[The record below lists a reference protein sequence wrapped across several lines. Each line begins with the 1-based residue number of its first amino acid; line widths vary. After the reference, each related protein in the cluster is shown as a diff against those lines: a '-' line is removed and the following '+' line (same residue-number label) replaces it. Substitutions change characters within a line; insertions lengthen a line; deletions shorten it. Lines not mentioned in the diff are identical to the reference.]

1 MRVALLAPLPPVQSG
16 IADYADAWRTA
27 MQGAGVEVVTPPQA
41 DGDGSAW
48 PSAEHDFWTSVDV
61 VHAELG
67 GGRSR
72 EFLALEA
79 LQAHRPGLP
88 LTATVHDPERL
99 VWRHPAPGA
108 AARAALELPRPL
120 PQLAGLLQNGATL
133 KRERQLAAG
142 MTRLVTLTR
151 TGAQCLR
158 ERMRLPEQNVDFIP
172 HGNHAIAPLAPTD
185 SAELKLLYFG
195 FIYPGKGIED
205 LLAALAQVRKARPDA
220 SLCLTLAGG
229 SSPDLTFGSRG
240 GYLDV
245 LRQQA
250 ERSGIADLIHWQ
262 LDLSAAKIVSCIQAH
277 HVLVLPYQESWRISV
292 LGRMRGTSG
301 ALSWAN
307 ACGRGVIA
315 SNARAFEEEVSHGNG
330 AVFPQG
336 DVDALARQIIEVLDD
351 RSLATCWAAGAQAL
365 GQQRRWDSVASQF
378 RDLFA
383 SLPGAQK

>member
-16 IADYADAWRTA
+16 IADYADAWRSA
-27 MQGAGVEVVTPPQA
+27 MQGAGVEVVTPPQVE
-41 DGDGSAW
+41 GDGSVW

-133 KRERQLAAG
+133 KRERQLAAR

-158 ERMRLPEQNVDFIP
+158 ERMRLPEQNVHFIP
-172 HGNHAIAPLAPTD
+172 HGNHAIAPLAPID
-185 SAELKLLYFG
+185 SDELKLLYFG

-205 LLAALAQVRKARPDA
+205 LLAALAQVRKARPGA

-250 ERSGIADLIHWQ
+250 ERNGIADLIHWQ

-315 SNARAFEEEVSHGNG
+315 SSARAFEEEVSHGNG

-351 RSLATCWAAGAQAL
+351 RSLAICWAAGAQAL
-365 GQQRRWDSVASQF
+365 GQQRRWENVAIQF

-383 SLPGAQK
+383 SLPRMRK